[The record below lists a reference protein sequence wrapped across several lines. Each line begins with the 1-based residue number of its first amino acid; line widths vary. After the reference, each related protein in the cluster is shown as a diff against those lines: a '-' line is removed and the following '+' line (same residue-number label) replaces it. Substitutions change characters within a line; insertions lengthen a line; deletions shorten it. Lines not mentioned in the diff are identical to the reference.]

1 MSDPNTP
8 QADKD
13 PLDEIEVQDLSEIDF
28 DLAKSDESL
37 DPMEEVQNQL
47 NQSND
52 RLLRTQAELDNF
64 RKRSRRELD
73 EQLRYA
79 PMPILRDLLP
89 VVDNLQRAIQ
99 STPTTEDETVK
110 SLLQGINMVTT
121 QLTSVLERHH
131 CRSMEIEEGME
142 FDPNRH
148 EAISQQPSEEHPPGT
163 VLHVTQIGYEL
174 HDRVVRPTQV
184 VVTRNAESS
193 NTTSKSDAADV
204 S

>member
-1 MSDPNTP
+1 VSDPNTP

-28 DLAKSDESL
+28 DLEKSSESL
-37 DPMEEVQNQL
+37 DPLEEVQNQL
-47 NQSND
+47 KQSND

-64 RKRSRRELD
+64 RKRARRELD

-79 PMPILRDLLP
+79 PMSILRDLLP

-99 STPTTEDETVK
+99 STPPIEDKTVK
-110 SLLQGINMVTT
+110 SLLQGINMVTI

-163 VLHVTQIGYEL
+163 VLHVTQVGYEL

-193 NTTSKSDAADV
+193 DETAESDAADV

>member
-47 NQSND
+47 NQSKE

-79 PMPILRDLLP
+79 PMSILRDLLP

-99 STPTTEDETVK
+99 STPTTKDETVK
-110 SLLQGINMVTT
+110 SLIQGINMVTT

-174 HDRVVRPTQV
+174 YNRVVRPTQV

-193 NTTSKSDAADV
+193 NATSESDAADV